1 MVAGVALNHFVFGS
15 FPWVMLVILQLCTFL
30 RVNQNDKAWMKT
42 WIDLITNGIVV
53 VQQYPATDARCT
65 APVIVILAGI
75 ILTNALGFAY
85 YFGKGCFTE
94 AIVAA
99 VDLDTPYL
107 AYKLHPEVLR
117 GDNCLEWEK
126 LRLRNSIWRSLPL
139 AITTFALASRVVV
152 EIPLCQ
158 QFATL
163 GPLAVGAFPEL
174 EKDSPFVRDLEDSGV
189 KFREIRIFQNVRD
202 RTQEFLQ
209 GQMGEKL
216 REVANE
222 SLVLQSAAWAAAHC
236 KDSQWKQVKLPV
248 KLDFDRWFLGSSH
261 GMADLGGIEFGGI
274 GSGSMAALNYIT
286 NQKWEGLHDLE
297 KSIEEQDGEDVE
309 GSWTY
314 HRAEKRLGMLLAAS
328 RYRKLNKLAGI
339 ENKHA
344 LTDEAQS
351 IQQSRPWKLNVGF
364 HVFQMNDGWKVR
376 LLQTF
381 GLLVVA
387 ALPFL
392 KRTLSTSSVNQ
403 PVLIFIVAVYTVFDL
418 TCLVSTFVVCA
429 SSPVAHH
436 LSTLANIVGDVL
448 VQIRQETVGVFGTDG
463 RAKIMVAMAGVLRTK
478 GKDDINGLMNNLIP
492 ALQWSLLFF
501 LKLAGGSLLFLATS
515 SILAC
520 VLGGVG
526 LISSLPVG
534 VCGPLWLL
542 SEESGQEHF
551 HALKERLSL
560 YTLVVSRSLLFAATV
575 GLVWFQVDAFAVES
589 FMALVCNRLISVNV
603 LKITLLVVCV
613 VHCALGLFTTH
624 ITLTCVEDAE
634 EDTPDMQFYDHLHK
648 MPYGTFQQP
657 GVQGP

>member
-65 APVIVILAGI
+65 APVIVILAG
-75 ILTNALGFAY
+75 
-85 YFGKGCFTE
+85 
-94 AIVAA
+94 
-99 VDLDTPYL
+99 YL

>member
-1 MVAGVALNHFVFGS
+1 MGFQECRRLVE
-15 FPWVMLVILQLCTFL
+15 MLLLQW
-30 RVNQNDKAWMKT
+30 AWMKT

-75 ILTNALGFAY
+75 ILTNVIGFTH
-85 YFGKGCFTE
+85 FFRKGCFTE
-94 AIVAA
+94 AIAAA

-107 AYKLHPEVLR
+107 AYKLYPEVLK

-139 AITTFALASRVVV
+139 AIITFALASRVVV

-163 GPLAVGAFPEL
+163 GPLAVGTFPDL
-174 EKDSPFVRDLEDSGV
+174 APDSPFVRDLWFRNGVNPED
-189 KFREIRIFQNVRD
+189 IRIFQNVWN
-202 RTQEFLQ
+202 RTQELLPSQTREGLQ
-209 GQMGEKL
+209 K
-216 REVANE
+216 VAKK
-222 SLVLQSAAWAAAHC
+222 SLVLQQRAWAAAHC
-236 KDSQWKQVKLPV
+236 KDSEWKQVELPLE
-248 KLDFDRWFLGSSH
+248 LDFDRWFLGSSH
-261 GMADLGGIEFGGI
+261 GMSNLAGIEFGGI

-286 NQKWEGLHDLE
+286 HDKWVGFQEEEGEAVRAIRETLTIGLKE
-297 KSIEEQDGEDVE
+297 VFTSVR
-309 GSWTY
+309 Y
-314 HRAEKRLGMLLAAS
+314 HA
-328 RYRKLNKLAGI
+328 LNKLAGI
-339 ENKHA
+339 RSGRTSKSRQNTTEKLDEHTTA
-344 LTDEAQS
+344 VTDEAQS
-351 IQQSRPWKLNVGF
+351 IQQFRPWKLNVGF

-387 ALPFL
+387 ALPFF
-392 KRTLSTSSVNQ
+392 KRTLSTSSVHQ
-403 PVLIFIVAVYTVFDL
+403 PVLIFIVGVYTVFDL

-429 SSPVAHH
+429 SAPVAHH
-436 LSTLANIVGDVL
+436 LSTLPKIVVDVL
-448 VQIRQETVGVFGTDG
+448 IQFVKERSHEIDSGTDSD
-463 RAKIMVAMAGVLRTK
+463 RKIMVAMAQLLQTK
-478 GKDDINGLMNNLIP
+478 ATGDIDELLTNLIP

-501 LKLAGGSLLFLATS
+501 LELAGGSLLFLATS

-520 VLGGVG
+520 LLGGVG
-526 LISSLPVG
+526 LISSLPTG

>member
-1 MVAGVALNHFVFGS
+1 
-15 FPWVMLVILQLCTFL
+15 
-30 RVNQNDKAWMKT
+30 MKT
-42 WIDLITNGIVV
+42 WIDLITNGIAV
-53 VQQYPATDARCT
+53 VQQYPATEARCT

-75 ILTNALGFAY
+75 ILTNALGFVD
-85 YFGKGCFTE
+85 FFRKGCFKE

-107 AYKLHPEVLR
+107 AYKLHQEVLR
-117 GDNCLEWEK
+117 GDNCLDWEK
-126 LRLRNSIWRSLPL
+126 LRMRNSIWRSLPL

-163 GPLAVGAFPEL
+163 GPLAVGAFPDLAL
-174 EKDSPFVRDLEDSGV
+174 ESPFARDLW
-189 KFREIRIFQNVRD
+189 FRNKVDPFDIRIFENVWL

-209 GQMGEKL
+209 GQMRDEL
-216 REVANE
+216 REVANK
-222 SLVLQSAAWAAAHC
+222 SLDLQSAAWAAAHC
-236 KDSQWKQVKLPV
+236 KDSSWKQVELPL
-248 KLDFDRWFLGSSH
+248 KLDFDRWFLGSSD
-261 GMADLGGIEFGGI
+261 GMCDFDGMELGGI
-274 GSGSMAALNYIT
+274 GSGSMAAVNYIT
-286 NQKWEGLHDLE
+286 NQKWEGLHQE
-297 KSIEEQDGEDVE
+297 KSFEVSLEASLDGGEEEDGEE
-309 GSWTY
+309 EAFTF
-314 HRAEKRLGMLLAAS
+314 KRLRRRFHSKYAAA
-328 RYRKLNKLAGI
+328 RYHALKQLAGI
-339 ENKHA
+339 GWKNGQYTSEKLGEDTTA
-344 LTDEAQS
+344 VSDEAQS

-387 ALPFL
+387 ALPML
-392 KRTLSTSSVNQ
+392 KRILSTSSVHQ
-403 PVLIFIVAVYTVFDL
+403 PVLIFMVGVYTVFDL

-436 LSTLANIVGDVL
+436 LSTLEIIVGDVL
-448 VQIRQETVGVFGTDG
+448 VQIREATGLFLNMADSD
-463 RAKIMVAMAGVLRTK
+463 KPMAMERMANVLRTRAHH
-478 GKDDINGLMNNLIP
+478 DIDELMNNLIP
-492 ALQWSLLFF
+492 ALQWSFCFL
-501 LKLAGGSLLFLATS
+501 LKLAGGSLLFLTAS

-575 GLVWFQVDAFAVES
+575 GLAWFQVDSFAVES
-589 FMALVCNRLISVNV
+589 FMALVFNGLINVNV
-603 LKITLLVVCV
+603 LKITLLGVCV
-613 VHCALGLFTTH
+613 VHCVLGLFTTH

-634 EDTPDMQFYDHLHK
+634 EDGQPAGMQFYENLSK

>member
-15 FPWVMLVILQLCTFL
+15 FPWVMLVILQLL
-30 RVNQNDKAWMKT
+30 VLKAWMKT

-75 ILTNALGFAY
+75 ILTNVIGFTH
-85 YFGKGCFTE
+85 FFRKGCFTE
-94 AIVAA
+94 AIAAA

-107 AYKLHPEVLR
+107 AYKLHAEVLR
-117 GDNCLEWEK
+117 GDNCLDWEK

-163 GPLAVGAFPEL
+163 GPLAVGTFPDLAPE
-174 EKDSPFVRDLEDSGV
+174 SPFVHDLWFHNGV
-189 KFREIRIFQNVRD
+189 NPDAIRIFQNVWNSTRELLPSQT
-202 RTQEFLQ
+202 REGLQ
-209 GQMGEKL
+209 
-216 REVANE
+216 EVAKK
-222 SLVLQSAAWAAAHC
+222 SLVLQQRAWAAAHC
-236 KDSQWKQVKLPV
+236 KDSEWKQVELPLE
-248 KLDFDRWFLGSSH
+248 LDFDRWFLGSTSH
-261 GMADLGGIEFGGI
+261 GMSNLAGIEFGGI

-286 NQKWEGLHDLE
+286 EEKWELGAGEHNDRFRAYNKFI
-297 KSIEEQDGEDVE
+297 KS
-309 GSWTY
+309 
-314 HRAEKRLGMLLAAS
+314 S
-328 RYRKLNKLAGI
+328 RYHALNKLAGI
-339 ENKHA
+339 RSEIISKSDNTIEILGEGKTVV
-344 LTDEAQS
+344 TDEAQS
-351 IQQSRPWKLNVGF
+351 IQQFRPWRLNVGF

-381 GLLVVA
+381 GLLAVA
-387 ALPFL
+387 ALPFF
-392 KRTLSTSSVNQ
+392 KRTLSTSSVHK
-403 PVLIFIVAVYTVFDL
+403 PVLIFIVGVYTVFDL

-429 SSPVAHH
+429 SAPVAHH
-436 LSTLANIVGDVL
+436 LSTLPTIVVDVL
-448 VQIRQETVGVFGTDG
+448 IQFVEERSHDISGTDSDTP
-463 RAKIMVAMAGVLRTK
+463 RKIMVAMAQVLQTK
-478 GKDDINGLMNNLIP
+478 APGAIDELMNNLIP
-492 ALQWSLLFF
+492 ALQWSFCFF
-501 LKLAGGSLLFLATS
+501 LKLAGGSSLFLATS
-515 SILAC
+515 SVLAC
-520 VLGGVG
+520 LLGGVG
-526 LISSLPVG
+526 LISSLPTG

-560 YTLVVSRSLLFAATV
+560 YTLVVSRSLLFAAMV
-575 GLVWFQVDAFAVES
+575 GLAWFRVDAFAVES
-589 FMALVCNRLISVNV
+589 FMALVCNMLINVNV
-603 LKITLLVVCV
+603 LRFTLLGVCAI
-613 VHCALGLFTTH
+613 HCALGLFTTH

>member
-15 FPWVMLVILQLCTFL
+15 FPWVMLVILQLL
-30 RVNQNDKAWMKT
+30 VLKAWMKT

-75 ILTNALGFAY
+75 ILTNVIGFTQ
-85 YFGKGCFTE
+85 FFRKGCFTE
-94 AIVAA
+94 AIAAA

-107 AYKLHPEVLR
+107 AYKLHAEVLR
-117 GDNCLEWEK
+117 GDNCLDWEK

-139 AITTFALASRVVV
+139 AIITFALASRVVV

-163 GPLAVGAFPEL
+163 GPLAVGTFPEL

-209 GQMGEKL
+209 GQMGEEL
-216 REVANE
+216 QEVAKK
-222 SLVLQSAAWAAAHC
+222 SLVLQQRAWAAAHC
-236 KDSQWKQVKLPV
+236 KHSEWKQVEFPLE
-248 KLDFDRWFLGSSH
+248 LDFDRWFLGSSR
-261 GMADLGGIEFGGI
+261 GMSNLAGIEFGGI

-286 NQKWEGLHDLE
+286 NKKWEGLR
-297 KSIEEQDGEDVE
+297 EEEDADWARISVA
-309 GSWTY
+309 T
-314 HRAEKRLGMLLAAS
+314 
-328 RYRKLNKLAGI
+328 RKYDAFNKLA
-339 ENKHA
+339 KLSRDTTA
-344 LTDEAQS
+344 VRAQS
-351 IQQSRPWKLNVGF
+351 IQQSRPWTLNVGF

-387 ALPFL
+387 ALPFF
-392 KRTLSTSSVNQ
+392 KRTLSTSSVHQ
-403 PVLIFIVAVYTVFDL
+403 PVLIFIVGVYTVFDL

-429 SSPVAHH
+429 SAPVAYH
-436 LSTLANIVGDVL
+436 LSTLPTIVGDVL
-448 VQIRQETVGVFGTDG
+448 IQMREENRYLDISGNDYH
-463 RAKIMVAMAGVLRTK
+463 KKMIMAMAEVLRTK

-520 VLGGVG
+520 VFGGVG

-560 YTLVVSRSLLFAATV
+560 YTLAVSRSLLFAATV

-589 FMALVCNRLISVNV
+589 FMALVCNRLVNV
-603 LKITLLVVCV
+603 NILTITLLVVCV
-613 VHCALGLFTTH
+613 VHCILGLYTTH
-624 ITLTCVEDAE
+624 ITLTCIEDAE
-634 EDTPDMQFYDHLHK
+634 EDTPDMKFYDHLHK